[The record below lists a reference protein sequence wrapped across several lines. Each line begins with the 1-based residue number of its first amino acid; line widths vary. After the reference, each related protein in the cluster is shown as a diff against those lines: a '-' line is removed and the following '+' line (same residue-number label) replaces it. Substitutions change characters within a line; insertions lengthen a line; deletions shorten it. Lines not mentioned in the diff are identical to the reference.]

1 MKYKLHGL
9 VTRHSHCWGL
19 YIDTVLVRYTE
30 VKYQLIFFKNMN
42 TKFDE
47 MLSEINRVL
56 QKEMLKLTISAWKFK
71 HA

>member
-1 MKYKLHGL
+1 MVSSPGAVIVEVY
-9 VTRHSHCWGL
+9 
-19 YIDTVLVRYTE
+19 TVLVRYTE
-30 VKYQLIFFKNMN
+30 VKYQQVFFKNMN

-47 MLSEINRVL
+47 LLSEINRVL